1 MGGGCTEWGIG
12 APQEHGPWSSLTQ
25 HTCHHHP
32 TYRDEAA
39 PAPYPAGEHSGPNKK
54 LAKNHAL
61 FMSKS
66 YLVNIIYQICLQDTQ
81 IDFYVNKFVIKYNKC
96 CTVTPWQTCP
106 DSYGGKFY
114 LYLHWSTKWKG
125 NLEIFRCISSLISSV
140 TALWHWYDTDTDT
153 FYVSKLHSND
163 KLCTLN
169 RFSFLCL

>member
-1 MGGGCTEWGIG
+1 MKFRFGHPGHLYHG
-12 APQEHGPWSSLTQ
+12 ALGLLSVVWCGRWCDGRGVHRVGNRSTPGTRPLELPHSALLPP
-25 HTCHHHP
+25 HP

-96 CTVTPWQTCP
+96 CTVTP
-106 DSYGGKFY
+106 
-114 LYLHWSTKWKG
+114 
-125 NLEIFRCISSLISSV
+125 
-140 TALWHWYDTDTDT
+140 
-153 FYVSKLHSND
+153 
-163 KLCTLN
+163 
-169 RFSFLCL
+169 